1 MSGGDLGECQLYIST
16 HWAKN
21 ANFSDF
27 EFALVILA
35 PCKIEMGSQT
45 CNNTSTIEKQPGKEE
60 SPGKNQIKNLNNQ
73 PSPKSQTL
81 KTLRMD

>member
-1 MSGGDLGECQLYIST
+1 MSGGDLGGCQQYIST

-21 ANFSDF
+21 ANFSVF

-73 PSPKSQTL
+73 PSL

>member
-1 MSGGDLGECQLYIST
+1 MSGGDLGGCQLYIST

-21 ANFSDF
+21 FSVF

-73 PSPKSQTL
+73 PSLKSQTL

>member
-1 MSGGDLGECQLYIST
+1 MSGGDDLGECQLYIST
-16 HWAKN
+16 HWA
-21 ANFSDF
+21 NFSDF
-27 EFALVILA
+27 AFALVILA
-35 PCKIEMGSQT
+35 PCKVEMGSQT

-73 PSPKSQTL
+73 PSLKSQTL

>member
-1 MSGGDLGECQLYIST
+1 MSGGDLGECQLYIT
-16 HWAKN
+16 AHWAKN

-27 EFALVILA
+27 EFALVKLA

-60 SPGKNQIKNLNNQ
+60 SPGKNKSRTSIISQALNLK
-73 PSPKSQTL
+73 PL
-81 KTLRMD
+81 KL